1 MTGKPQVNDKIKILK
16 DTPVLDSNGDVVGNK
31 ILFHKGEEHTIKAIT
46 FVYKHNYITLENGGM
61 EYNYDFYI
69 DLGYFKLIQTIMENN
84 TQDKIEILFK
94 NFSEFLKEKNKRY
107 GDSAINPL
115 KIFSKIEPN
124 NPICSRL
131 DEKLQRIMNGEIL
144 SKNDVADTFGYL
156 GLLMVEKNWLD
167 FNEMLD

>member
-1 MTGKPQVNDKIKILK
+1 MKIEDKINSCNNCRWESTIHCPYDNEESTLYDICNVFIKK
-16 DTPVLDSNGDVVGNK
+16 DAL
-31 ILFHKGEEHTIKAIT
+31 
-46 FVYKHNYITLENGGM
+46 
-61 EYNYDFYI
+61 
-69 DLGYFKLIQTIMENN
+69 NN

-167 FNEMLD
+167 FNEFLD